1 MQGGW
6 VAQGKTAK
14 SCLVTAAV
22 KQGLAAEQR
31 WGSQLG
37 WCLVGLRGQDQHKTQ

>member
-1 MQGGW
+1 MQRGW
-6 VAQGKTAK
+6 LEQGKTAK

-22 KQGLAAEQR
+22 KQGLAAGQR

-37 WCLVGLRGQDQHKTQ
+37 GCLGEPRGRDQHKT